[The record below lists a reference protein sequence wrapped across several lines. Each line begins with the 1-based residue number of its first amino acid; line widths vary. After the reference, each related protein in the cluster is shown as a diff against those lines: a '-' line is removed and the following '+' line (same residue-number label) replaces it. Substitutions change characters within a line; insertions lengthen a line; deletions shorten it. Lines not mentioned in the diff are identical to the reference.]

1 MILSSLCYVKNNFRS
16 FWRNGAL
23 RNSTEKGNLLSSQ
36 TEHGLSF
43 SIKQML
49 CELPSD
55 VGKKRQ
61 FQLIAVPFQVEA
73 AICDNQRV
81 GRGSNQARG
90 PTTVTGGDRE
100 RAETCPKGS
109 STPDQREATTVVEP
123 PSSKKQK
130 C

>member
-1 MILSSLCYVKNNFRS
+1 MVPVCNVKNNFRS

-55 VGKKRQ
+55 VDKKRQ
-61 FQLIAVPFQVEA
+61 FQSIVVPFQVEA

-90 PTTVTGGDRE
+90 PTTVTRRGRE

-109 STPDQREATTVVEP
+109 STSNQGEATKVVEP
-123 PSSKKQK
+123 ASSKKQK